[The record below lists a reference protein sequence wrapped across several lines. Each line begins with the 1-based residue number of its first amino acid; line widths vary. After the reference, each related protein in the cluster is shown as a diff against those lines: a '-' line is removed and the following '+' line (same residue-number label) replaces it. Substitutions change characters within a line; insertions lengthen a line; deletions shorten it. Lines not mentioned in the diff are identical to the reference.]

1 MRDIKKRYISE
12 ENSTAGR
19 PKAFTHKW
27 ECFWKLRMYERLGT
41 PWEVAK
47 WKSLYE
53 RVVELVEGD
62 DWIKQLVSQS
72 DEANADQS

>member
-1 MRDIKKRYISE
+1 
-12 ENSTAGR
+12 
-19 PKAFTHKW
+19 
-27 ECFWKLRMYERLGT
+27 MYERLGT

-62 DWIKQLVSQS
+62 DLIRQLVKLKATKQMQINLEFGIIGGMT
-72 DEANADQS
+72 DE